1 MQVIPNAWG
10 VGDSPSVWPL
20 EVSSRE
26 MRGLSEQDTV
36 NLPTQ
41 LQDGPGEAEAFC
53 PLTLRSLILGRVG

>member
-53 PLTLRSLILGRVG
+53 PLT